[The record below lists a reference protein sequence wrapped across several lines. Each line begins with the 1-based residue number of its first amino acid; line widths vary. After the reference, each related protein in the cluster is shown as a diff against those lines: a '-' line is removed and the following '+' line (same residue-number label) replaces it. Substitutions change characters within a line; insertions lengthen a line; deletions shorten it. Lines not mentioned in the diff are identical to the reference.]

1 MLEKIREIIAAEFSD
16 VDITPDTD
24 FREDLGVD
32 SLDLF
37 EMIMVIE
44 DEYSI
49 EIPVEDLEGV
59 QTVGDMINYLKSRGV
74 ED

>member
-1 MLEKIREIIAAEFSD
+1 MLEKIREIIAEEYTD
-16 VDITPDTD
+16 VDVTLDTD
-24 FREDLGVD
+24 FREDLGID

-49 EIPVEDLEGV
+49 EIPVEELEDV
-59 QTVGDMINYLKSRGV
+59 HTVGDLINYLKSRGV
-74 ED
+74 EE